1 MYFFIQA
8 GEHILLHEFP
18 DDARYIVLPSTQH
31 NITSDTMSTGGKVK
45 VNILCILFICSDA
58 SFSNDYATLYVRNG
72 HWWPSK
78 DAKALLFNVL
88 YLFIY
93 ARINTLL
100 HEIIN
105 VARHFC
111 TVNNTTSHRLVPTCQ
126 QTQRCFT
133 LQYTSVYSDCIYLV
147 HWRPISND
155 HICSSSILWRLISS
169 GDDYSF
175 HLCDYKNSRI
185 NVQCLYLHNFFGG
198 FEEDKTL
205 ATILMTLFILCIY
218 SFRPEYILFCTSS
231 RM

>member
-1 MYFFIQA
+1 MYLFIQS

-58 SFSNDYATLYVRNG
+58 SFSNDYATLYVRSG

-105 VARHFC
+105 VSRYFS
-111 TVNNTTSHRLVPTCQ
+111 TVNNTISHQLVPTCQ
-126 QTQRCFT
+126 QTQKCFI
-133 LQYTSVYSDCIYLV
+133 LQLTSVSSYCIYLV
-147 HWRPISND
+147 HCDGQCPMTTSAVLQ
-155 HICSSSILWRLISS
+155 ILCRLISYVN
-169 GDDYSF
+169 DYSS
-175 HLCDYKNSRI
+175 HTCDYKAGRI
-185 NVQCLYLHNFFGG
+185 NDHVH
-198 FEEDKTL
+198 
-205 ATILMTLFILCIY
+205 M
-218 SFRPEYILFCTSS
+218 
-231 RM
+231 